1 MYVANLKFQEIL
13 LLIMIKKLH
22 VIIPSELVHGAEVRR
37 MMVVNVKISKSPTA
51 VDLWLDHDGFLP

>member
-1 MYVANLKFQEIL
+1 M